1 MEKER
6 FRWQTVFRV
15 SILKSG
21 DRANDF
27 LNLQGPVFCFE
38 YVFEELLVVFMTMS
52 ATAEQA
58 ATMYFREEESG
69 ISCTIWVRSLL
80 GKT

>member
-6 FRWQTVFRV
+6 FRWQTVFQV
-15 SILKSG
+15 SILESG

-38 YVFEELLVVFMTMS
+38 YLFEELLVVFYDYVGDRGTGG
-52 ATAEQA
+52 
-58 ATMYFREEESG
+58 YDVF
-69 ISCTIWVRSLL
+69 
-80 GKT
+80 